1 MWEILV
7 TLLESQRDRIYNPMH
22 TASDTF
28 QALRLFI
35 AYVEPAADIHFFA
48 SVFGLEDSAGVEFEV
63 ACGTA
68 FAELCDFR
76 ERRNQWNWRYG
87 GASCLEIMV
96 ITCLKLLTYSI
107 WLQGHV

>member
-48 SVFGLEDSAGVEFEV
+48 SVFGLEDSAGVEFQVAGQEV
-63 ACGTA
+63 EREFFSAGGGQ
-68 FAELCDFR
+68 EGYFR
-76 ERRNQWNWRYG
+76 AVSRYLDVE
-87 GASCLEIMV
+87 GAGFGAAV
-96 ITCLKLLTYSI
+96 
-107 WLQGHV
+107 